1 MTIIETIGIAD
12 VNDVLI
18 LLINTSLNV
27 LFRTSLFKLFNL
39 LEKQNNKLKESDET
53 CAAKETIGCF
63 EFTKKTSSI
72 LKFELK

>member
-27 LFRTSLFKLFNL
+27 LFRTSSFKLFNL
-39 LEKQNNKLKESDET
+39 NAFCESLNLSNNITVS
-53 CAAKETIGCF
+53 
-63 EFTKKTSSI
+63 
-72 LKFELK
+72 